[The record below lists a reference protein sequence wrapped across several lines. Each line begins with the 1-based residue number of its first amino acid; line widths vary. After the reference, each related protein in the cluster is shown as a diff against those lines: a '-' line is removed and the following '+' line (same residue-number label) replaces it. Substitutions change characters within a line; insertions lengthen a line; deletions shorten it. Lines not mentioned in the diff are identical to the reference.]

1 MKEILFPYGRKA
13 LNGRINEE
21 NLLGIMES
29 KLSQVSPAMEQS
41 QIVKDSLSS
50 PIGTKRLGE
59 MAKGKKN
66 VVIISSDH
74 TRPVPSK
81 IIMPCILKELRSYEP
96 SCNITILI
104 ATGCHRKTTTE
115 ELIERYGKEI
125 VDTVPIV
132 VHDCDDPECVD
143 MGTLPSGNRFFLNKT
158 AAQADLLVAEGF
170 IEPHFF
176 AGFSGGRKAVLPGV
190 CARQT
195 VMYNHSAGF
204 IAHGNSRTGVLK
216 DNPIHLDM
224 CQAAEKAN
232 LAFIVN
238 VVLNTKKEII
248 GCFSGD
254 SFAAHQKGVDYIRS
268 LCACKKQLAD
278 VVITTNGGYPL
289 DQNVYQ
295 SFKGMSTAE
304 ACCKE
309 GGVIIMLSKCND
321 GHGAQS
327 FYEML
332 KKEPDNQKLLDAIV
346 KRSPESTVADQW
358 QTQIFLRIL
367 TKFKVILV
375 SDCDDEMIRD
385 MHLIPAKDLDSA
397 ISKALDIAGRD
408 AKILAI
414 PDGVS
419 TLIEE

>member
-1 MKEILFPYGRKA
+1 M
-13 LNGRINEE
+13 
-21 NLLGIMES
+21 
-29 KLSQVSPAMEQS
+29 
-41 QIVKDSLSS
+41 
-50 PIGTKRLGE
+50 
-59 MAKGKKN
+59 
-66 VVIISSDH
+66 
-74 TRPVPSK
+74 
-81 IIMPCILKELRSYEP
+81 
-96 SCNITILI
+96 
-104 ATGCHRKTTTE
+104 
-115 ELIERYGKEI
+115 
-125 VDTVPIV
+125 
-132 VHDCDDPECVD
+132 
-143 MGTLPSGNRFFLNKT
+143 
-158 AAQADLLVAEGF
+158 
-170 IEPHFF
+170 
-176 AGFSGGRKAVLPGV
+176 
-190 CARQT
+190 
-195 VMYNHSAGF
+195 
-204 IAHGNSRTGVLK
+204 
-216 DNPIHLDM
+216 
-224 CQAAEKAN
+224 
-232 LAFIVN
+232 
-238 VVLNTKKEII
+238 
-248 GCFSGD
+248 
-254 SFAAHQKGVDYIRS
+254 
-268 LCACKKQLAD
+268 
-278 VVITTNGGYPL
+278 